1 MSTFLALLPI
11 TALIAIVVFICRE
24 TLEFF
29 RRRNG
34 DQRKLRA
41 LTALLAREC
50 ELNFWSIKTLRRIFS
65 EVHTTENENPQIKVE
80 VKRTPS
86 GRPFARIVS
95 DDGGTESHVG
105 IPKVHRELMS
115 KFLLDVAMLDKKL
128 FEVMEPAYDG
138 LAEVEHIRESLMNVQ
153 DAPEFIG
160 ESDYLEGLAGYA
172 LDELQEAEKSLAS
185 LYKHCTGHALTKHRL
200 R

>member
-1 MSTFLALLPI
+1 MTDFLSILPV
-11 TALIAIVVFICRE
+11 TALIAVLVFISRE
-24 TLEFF
+24 TLEFI

-34 DQRKLRA
+34 DRRKLHA

-50 ELNFWSIKTLRRIFS
+50 ELNLWSIKTLRRIFS
-65 EVHTTENENPQIKVE
+65 EINTDESGDSQILAE
-80 VKRTPS
+80 IERTLS
-86 GRPFARIVS
+86 GRSFAKIVS
-95 DDGGTESHVG
+95 DDGGIEAHIG

-115 KFLLDVAMLDKKL
+115 KFLLDVATLDKGL

-138 LAEVEHIRESLMNVQ
+138 LAEVEHVRESLMNVQ

-160 ESDYLEGLAGYA
+160 QDGYLKGLARYA
-172 LDELQEAEKSLAS
+172 LDELQQAENALAK
-185 LYKHCTGHALTKHRL
+185 LYTYCTGKPLTKHRL